1 MKKIISLILAL
12 SLVGAT
18 LPTVFANETST
29 EAIDVLKSLNVITGY
44 EDGSIKPEQEVT
56 RAEATT
62 MIVNALNMSQ
72 DAENAGTDTV
82 FTDVN
87 ENAAWA
93 KGYVNVGVS
102 QGFIVGR
109 NNNEFDPLANV
120 TYAEMCVMLTKI
132 TDYADYAKS
141 NAKDGDAWYKCY
153 TDMAASAGLN
163 KGVNVPPTAALTRGQ
178 VAQMIYNAMVTPKL
192 GIVEY
197 SFVDNKYAPLDG
209 VNSAEFKTILSEK
222 FNGYVVTAEVIGTS
236 KMTNN
241 NGEANIK
248 ITKAAS
254 WRENKI
260 ETKDTPIPE
269 TVKVTN
275 ITGIEDCLFQSGTA
289 VLLIDELDEVEMIY
303 FSLNSRVETK
313 EVAAEDYIW
322 QVDRVNTSYD
332 DGQGIKFGNSSPIKV
347 AANAELYLN
356 GVAYPG
362 AIDNTVLDTYL
373 GYAIGKITFV
383 KTDRNA
389 NVYDKIFVNHYAIGR
404 VTSVSYKGEKTTVRI
419 VPATGTGLTIEIDDE
434 AVVEND
440 VEITVEKNGSS
451 IELKD
456 LVKNDIV
463 AIATDFTN
471 ISNNTISNPKFIS
484 VIATDEVIRGMVTA
498 YDDDE
503 RTYTVG
509 GKDYKYVG
517 YTNTALSIA
526 TTYDL
531 RLDPF
536 GRIFDEGEAVSTNSK
551 FAIVERYD
559 ASAEKVTLLLAD
571 GSIATYAIH
580 GSSSI
585 AADALPALIKTNG
598 VMNPVED
605 RVILYTVSNDMVKLS
620 NAGITK
626 TSVTSDTYNKNTGKL
641 GGVQITDELN
651 IINAQDYLS
660 ASSASISNYEVYNAT
675 NFKSNVEY
683 NGYAFKTG
691 DVYSF
696 LVITNV
702 GTVYTEDSRF
712 AVIIKDA
719 STKLYGD
726 ETCYGTEAL
735 DNGEEVILYWDA
747 APAYGEGDVIYFTT
761 DAEGFVKADTVVKV
775 YDKDTEVY
783 SASTAFATLLAN
795 NPNAYDSTDW
805 NFGFN
810 KSIADIQLVNGYITE
825 VKNNAITFGVVNN
838 GIIDGNVYND
848 NSGTVGMYTFG
859 VGYDC
864 QTYVFDGAANT
875 TTVSKKYA
883 ITDASIII
891 ESNLYEIDDTDTYDA
906 TQSILNNAVAMV
918 VDGDVV
924 CIFVN
929 YPV

>member
-18 LPTVFANETST
+18 LPTVMASETST
-29 EAIDVLKSLNVITGY
+29 EAIDVLTSLNIITGY
-44 EDGSIKPEQEVT
+44 EDGSIKPEQEIT

-62 MIVNALNMSQ
+62 MIVNALNMSE
-72 DAENAGTDTV
+72 DANNAETDTV
-82 FTDVN
+82 FADVN
-87 ENAAWA
+87 EKASWA
-93 KGYVNVGVS
+93 KGFVNVGVS

-109 NNNEFDPLANV
+109 NSNEFDPLANV
-120 TYAEMCVMLTKI
+120 TYAELCVMLTKI

-141 NAKDGDAWYKCY
+141 SAKDGDAWYKCY

-163 KGVNVPPTAALTRGQ
+163 KGVNVPLTAALTRGQ
-178 VAQMIYNAMVTPKL
+178 VAQMIYNALITPKL

-222 FNGYVVTAEVIGTS
+222 FNGYVVNAEVIGTS

-241 NGEANIK
+241 NGEATIK

-260 ETKDTPIPE
+260 ETKDTPVPE
-269 TVKVTN
+269 TVKVAN
-275 ITGIEDCLFQSGTA
+275 IAGVEDCLFQSGTA
-289 VLLIDELDEVEMIY
+289 VLLINDLDEVEMVY
-303 FSLNSRVETK
+303 FSLNSKVETK
-313 EVAAEDYIW
+313 EMPAEDYVW
-322 QVDRVNTSYD
+322 QSDRVNNSYD
-332 DGQGIKFGNSSPIKV
+332 DGFGIKFGNSSPVKI
-347 AANAELYLN
+347 AAGAELYLN
-356 GVAYPG
+356 GVAYPN
-362 AIDNTVLDTYL
+362 AINNTVLDTYL
-373 GYAIGKITFV
+373 GYAIGNVTFV
-383 KTDRNA
+383 KTDKNA
-389 NVYDKIFVNHYAIGR
+389 NVYDKIFVNHYEIGR
-404 VTSVSYKGEKTTVRI
+404 VTSVTYKGEKTTVRL
-419 VPATGTGLTIEIDDE
+419 VPAFGGSLTIEIDDE
-434 AVVEND
+434 AVLEND
-440 VEITVEKNGSS
+440 VEITVEKNSS
-451 IELKD
+451 EIELKD
-456 LVKNDIV
+456 LTKNDIV
-463 AIATDFTN
+463 AIATDFSN

-484 VIATDEVIRGMVTA
+484 IIATDEMIRGMVTA
-498 YDDDE
+498 YDDDY
-503 RTYTVG
+503 RTYTIN

-517 YTNTALSIA
+517 YTGSDLTIA

-531 RLDPF
+531 MLDPF
-536 GRIFDEGEAVSTNSK
+536 GRIFDEGEAVSTNAK

-571 GSIATYAIH
+571 GTIATYPIH
-580 GSSSI
+580 GSSTI
-585 AADALPALIKTNG
+585 AADAIASFIKTNG

-605 RVILYTVSNDMVKLS
+605 RVVLYTVSNDMVKLS
-620 NAGITK
+620 NNFTK
-626 TSVTSDTYNKNTGKL
+626 TDVTSDTFNKNTGKL
-641 GGVQITDELN
+641 GGVQITEDLN

-660 ASSASISNYEVYNAT
+660 ANSASISNYETYDKS

-683 NGYAFKTG
+683 DGYAFKTG

-702 GTVYTEDSRF
+702 GTVFTEDSRF

-719 STKLYGD
+719 TTKLYGD

-735 DNGEEVILYWDA
+735 YNGEEVILYWDA
-747 APAYGEGDVIYFTT
+747 APTYGEGDVIYFTT

-775 YDKDTEVY
+775 YDKDTETF
-783 SASTAFATLLAN
+783 SAPTAFANLLAN
-795 NPNAYDSTDW
+795 NPNAYDNTDW

-810 KSIADIQLVNGYITE
+810 KTIADVQLVNGYITE
-825 VKNNAITFGVVNN
+825 AKNNAITFGVVNN
-838 GIIDGNVYND
+838 NIIDGNIYED
-848 NSGTVGMYTFG
+848 ATGTVGMYTFG
-859 VGYDC
+859 IDYDC

-875 TTVSKKYA
+875 VTTSKKYA
-883 ITDASIII
+883 ITDASAII
-891 ESNLYEIDDTDTYDA
+891 ESNLFEIDDTDTYDA

-918 VDGDVV
+918 VNGDIV